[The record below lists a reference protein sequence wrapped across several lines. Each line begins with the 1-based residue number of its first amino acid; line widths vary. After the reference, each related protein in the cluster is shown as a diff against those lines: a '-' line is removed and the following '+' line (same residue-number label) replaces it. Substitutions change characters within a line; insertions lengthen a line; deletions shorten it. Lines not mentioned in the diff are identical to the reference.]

1 MPLSMTMS
9 IPYDLKIL
17 IGVLVVFVLAIFIGV
32 WFSNKTEG
40 FDVNFR
46 NEPRYIKQLD
56 TIDAYYAK
64 VKPKVR
70 SVNEI
75 LTISKIP
82 KDEQCLVNFYTLATR
97 FSGYLG
103 PFDNGYLDPNITI
116 ERCLKAGIRTF
127 ILEIDYAESDTN
139 ADGTPRYFPKIV
151 VRDVQGRN
159 RINEMSDIP
168 NQTLNNSS
176 IKQVAN
182 AISRIA
188 FSSSIDNAT
197 DPVIIVL
204 YGLRMPPKKYQL
216 EYMSTIAKCLEPL
229 KDKRIDMLLQ
239 GKYARQANESKLL
252 ANRITDYAGR
262 VLIFANM
269 DTTEFRSQNQTKG
282 KKYEP
287 MEDLDYWVNLRLSYK
302 QKKLGCTCEP
312 ASAAYG
318 ILDSAQGYTEIP
330 EDRKDE
336 TIRETTLKWT
346 LALSEIPEVSVKESV
361 YNTAA
366 NKFGVQCIPIQLFDE
381 TNKFMFQNKT
391 FDTYSFIPK
400 PEGLRQ
406 RKAPIVVADSPSE
419 EMDANGGKL
428 RAPTIASK

>member
-1 MPLSMTMS
+1 MPLHM
-9 IPYDLKIL
+9 PNDLKLL
-17 IGVLVVFVLAIFIGV
+17 IGLVVVLFLAIFIGV
-32 WFSNKTEG
+32 WFSNRTSVHEG

-46 NEPRYIKQLD
+46 SESRYVKQLEA
-56 TIDAYYAK
+56 IDK
-64 VKPKVR
+64 HLSTVKPKVR
-70 SVNEI
+70 PVTE
-75 LTISKIP
+75 LLAADTKLP
-82 KDEQCLVNFYTLATR
+82 KDEQCLVNFYALATR
-97 FSGYLG
+97 FTGYLG
-103 PFDNGYLDPNITI
+103 PFDNGYFDPNIAI

-127 ILEIDYAESDTN
+127 ILEIDYAESDTD

-151 VRDVQGRN
+151 VRDIHGRN
-159 RINEMSDIP
+159 RINEASDIP
-168 NQTLNNSS
+168 NQTVNNSS

-182 AISRIA
+182 AISKIA

-197 DPVIIVL
+197 DPVIVVL

-216 EYMSTIAKCLEPL
+216 EYMSNIAKCLAPL
-229 KDKRIDMLLQ
+229 KDKRIDMLMQ

-252 ANRITDYAGR
+252 SNKITDYAGR

-269 DTTEFRSQNQTKG
+269 DTTEFRNPPKG

-302 QKKLGCTCEP
+302 QKQLGCTCSP

-318 ILDSAQGYTEIP
+318 TLDSAQGYTEIP

-336 TIRETTLKWT
+336 TIRDTTLKWT
-346 LALSEIPEVSVKESV
+346 IALSEDPEKPVPEST

-366 NKFGVQCIPIQLFDE
+366 NTFGVQCVPILLWDE
-381 TNKFMFQNKT
+381 TNNFMFTKKT

-400 PEGLRQ
+400 PEELRQ
-406 RKAPIVVADSPSE
+406 RKAPIVVPDQPSQ
-419 EMDANGGKL
+419 EMNANGGKL
-428 RAPTIASK
+428 REPTIARK

>member
-1 MPLSMTMS
+1 MPLHM
-9 IPYDLKIL
+9 PNDLKLL
-17 IGVLVVFVLAIFIGV
+17 IGLIVVLFLAIFIGV
-32 WFSNKTEG
+32 WFSNRTSVHEG

-46 NEPRYIKQLD
+46 SESRYVKQLEA
-56 TIDAYYAK
+56 IDK
-64 VKPKVR
+64 HLSTVKPKVR
-70 SVNEI
+70 PVTE
-75 LTISKIP
+75 LLAADTKLP
-82 KDEQCLVNFYTLATR
+82 KDEQCLVNFYALATR
-97 FSGYLG
+97 FTGYLG
-103 PFDNGYLDPNITI
+103 PFDNGYFDPNIAI

-127 ILEIDYAESDTN
+127 ILEIDYAESDTD

-151 VRDVQGRN
+151 VRDIHGRN
-159 RINEMSDIP
+159 RINEASDIP
-168 NQTLNNSS
+168 NQTVNNSS

-197 DPVIIVL
+197 DPVIVVL

-216 EYMSTIAKCLEPL
+216 EYMSNIAKCLAPL
-229 KDKRIDMLLQ
+229 KDKRIDMLMQ

-252 ANRITDYAGR
+252 SNKITDYAGR

-269 DTTEFRSQNQTKG
+269 DTTEFRNPPKG

-302 QKKLGCTCEP
+302 QKQLGCTCSP

-318 ILDSAQGYTEIP
+318 TLDSAQGYTEIP
-330 EDRKDE
+330 DDRKDE
-336 TIRETTLKWT
+336 TIRDTTLKWT
-346 LALSEIPEVSVKESV
+346 IALSEDPEKPVPEST

-366 NKFGVQCIPIQLFDE
+366 NTFGVQCVPILLWDE
-381 TNKFMFQNKT
+381 TNKFMFTKKT

-400 PEGLRQ
+400 PEELRQ
-406 RKAPIVVADSPSE
+406 RKPPIVVPDQPSQ
-419 EMDANGGKL
+419 EMNANGGKL
-428 RAPTIASK
+428 REPTIARK